1 MRRFG
6 LGWGLVGGEL
16 GEGGEG
22 EGRRDINE
30 WRRVS
35 EGVRS
40 TIVSTEF
47 VNIRRRRSV
56 SDRRLLLLL
65 LLLVRGR
72 LEWPPPPRTVGDDM
86 HDSYTKSP
94 QPTQYTT
101 LLTCC
106 TDGDCSP
113 LFPPFPSG
121 AGGGSGGGGKE
132 GALVSGKVGGRGK
145 RT

>member
-1 MRRFG
+1 MVE
-6 LGWGLVGGEL
+6 GW
-16 GEGGEG
+16 EG
-22 EGRRDINE
+22 ERRRDINE

-72 LEWPPPPRTVGDDM
+72 LEWPPPTRSTVGDDM

-106 TDGDCSP
+106 TDDDCSP
-113 LFPPFPSG
+113 LFPPFLPG
-121 AGGGSGGGGKE
+121 AGGGGGGGGGKE
-132 GALVSGKVGGRGK
+132 GEALVSGKVGGRGK